1 MAYHAHQK
9 VAVNNFLFMRDTALF
24 DFLGTF
30 TDFSILLPF
39 LICAYKFKDLSR
51 TLQGRLFLILTTILF
66 IKSVLIYVTS
76 TLLIKNI
83 SLYNWFGLI
92 QALCIF
98 RIYYYAYKNQSLK
111 IGLIILSVLTILL
124 SFLEPIHFFDTK
136 TIMLHRVSQTVCGVF
151 SIVIVLVYFYE
162 LIQNLQSEDLLTTPL
177 FWFSAGVLIY
187 SASTI
192 FSYIYTE
199 ITFNSANFDVRRSYW
214 IIEFTF
220 RIIFNAT
227 LALSIW
233 FLKPQKS

>member
-1 MAYHAHQK
+1 MI
-9 VAVNNFLFMRDTALF
+9 DIALF

-51 TLQGRLFLILTTILF
+51 TLQGRLFLFLTTVLF

-83 SLYNWFGLI
+83 YLYNWFGLI

-98 RIYYYAYKNQSLK
+98 GIYCFAYKNHKLK
-111 IGLIILSVLTILL
+111 RGTIVLSIIAIVL
-124 SFLEPIHFFDTK
+124 SFLEPTHFFDIN
-136 TIMLHRVSQTVCGVF
+136 TIMLHRVSQTVCGIF
-151 SIVIVLVYFYE
+151 SIIIVLVYFYE
-162 LIQNLQSEDLLTTPL
+162 LIQNLQSEDLLKTPM

-220 RIIFNAT
+220 RIIFNCS
-227 LALSIW
+227 LAISIW